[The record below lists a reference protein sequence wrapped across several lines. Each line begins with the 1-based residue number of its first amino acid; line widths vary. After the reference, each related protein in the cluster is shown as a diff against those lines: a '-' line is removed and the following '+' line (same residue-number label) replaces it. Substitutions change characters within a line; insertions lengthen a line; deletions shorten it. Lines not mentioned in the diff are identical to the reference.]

1 MENQQNNEEER
12 LQAEC
17 FQWHWGTFPK
27 LRRTVFHVQQKAR
40 NKIEGSRFKAIG
52 VVKGPSDLIMICPK
66 KTIYIEMKTETG
78 TQSDEQKD
86 FQRQVEDFGCQEYY
100 ICRSLEQ
107 FKMLTYKHQ
116 FGSNYEPSG
125 SY

>member
-17 FQWHWGTFPK
+17 FQWHWGTFPQ

-78 TQSDEQKD
+78 TQSEEQKD
-86 FQRQVEDFGCQEYY
+86 FQRQVEEFGCQEYY
-100 ICRSLEQ
+100 ICRSLEY
-107 FKMLTYKHQ
+107 FKELTYKHQ
-116 FGSNYEPSG
+116 FGIDYEPSG
-125 SY
+125 TY